1 MKRINTLILLLIIS
15 TVEILAQS
23 IVGKWYGLEQKP
35 VVISAFTFGHTQ
47 GVYEFKSDSTFTY
60 KQRYTY
66 GKRGKDLQIGD
77 ESYSGTYSIRGK
89 KVILSPNLA
98 SYKKNV
104 FDGSKEWNND
114 SNQQDERGRNYLE
127 YDLNTDGQV
136 FNIAMLTD
144 RYLILEQSRYYYPH
158 HWTETAIFSKK
169 SHSDTK
175 PPYKKDE

>member
-15 TVEILAQS
+15 TIEMLAQS
-23 IVGKWYGLEQKP
+23 IVGKWYSLELYDHA
-35 VVISAFTFGHTQ
+35 VLFSSDATQ

-60 KQRYTY
+60 KQRYMF
-66 GKRGKDLQIGD
+66 GKRGEDLHIED
-77 ESYSGTYSIRGK
+77 ESYSGTYSVRGK
-89 KVILSPNLA
+89 KVVLSPNLA

-104 FDGSKEWNND
+104 FDDSKQWNND

-127 YDLNTDGQV
+127 YNLNTNGQV

-144 RYLILEQSRYYYPH
+144 RYLILEQYWH
-158 HWTETAIFSKK
+158 QIFDDWTKSKIFSKK

-175 PPYKKDE
+175 PPYKKD